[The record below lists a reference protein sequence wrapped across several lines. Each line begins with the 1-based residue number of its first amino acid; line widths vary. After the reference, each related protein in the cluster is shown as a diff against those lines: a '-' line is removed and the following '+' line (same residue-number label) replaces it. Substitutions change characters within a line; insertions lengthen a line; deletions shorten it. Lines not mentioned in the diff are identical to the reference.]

1 MMRTENVAQIIE
13 TKPRIG
19 HYRWVICALL
29 FFATVINYT
38 DRQVLGILAP
48 TLQLEIGWSESEY
61 GLIVTAFS
69 TAYAIAFLIW
79 GKVIDKVGTRIG
91 FGSSLI
97 IWSLAA
103 MAHALAKTPI
113 GFAVARFGL
122 GLGEAGNFPSAIKT
136 VAEWFP
142 KKERALATGIFNGG
156 ANVGAILAPLM
167 VPWLTINYGWG
178 MAFIV
183 TGGLGFIWLGFWLV
197 VYRPPA
203 EHPRVSKSELDYI
216 MSDPIDPPL
225 KVRWVTLLKHK
236 QTWAFAIAKFM
247 TDPIWWFYLYWL
259 PKFLYAEHGIQLGQ
273 LALPLIVVYVLA
285 DGGSIA
291 GGWLSSWL
299 IKKGWPVGKGRKT
312 AMLVC
317 ALAVVPIVF
326 ASGVSDLW
334 IAVALVSLAASAH
347 QGWSANLFTTTSDMF
362 PRKVVG
368 SVVGIGGFA
377 GAVGGM
383 VFQTTTGFILE
394 WTGNNYVPMFIVCGV
409 AYLGALGVIQLL
421 APNLDSAKVGG
432 EATA

>member
-1 MMRTENVAQIIE
+1 MHADSSTAAPAR
-13 TKPRIG
+13 RG
-19 HYRWVICALL
+19 YYRWLIVGLL
-29 FFATVINYT
+29 FLATVINYT

-48 TLQLEIGWSESEY
+48 TLQHEIGWSESEY

-79 GKVIDKVGTRIG
+79 GSVIDRLGTRIG
-91 FGSSLI
+91 FGAAII

-103 MAHALAKTPI
+103 MAHALARTPL
-113 GFAVARFGL
+113 GFAIARFGL

-156 ANVGAILAPLM
+156 ANIGAIVAPLL
-167 VPWLTINYGWG
+167 VPWLTMTYGWQ

-183 TGGLGFIWLGFWLV
+183 TGALGFLWLLLWVPL
-197 VYRPPA
+197 YRSA
-203 EHPRVSKSELDYI
+203 QEHPKISKEELAWI
-216 MSDPIDPPL
+216 MSDPIDPPE
-225 KVRWVTLLKHK
+225 KVKWTTLLRYK
-236 QTWAFAIAKFM
+236 QTWAFAVAKFL

-273 LALPLIVVYVLA
+273 LAAPLIVVYVLA

-291 GGWLSSWL
+291 GGWLSSSL
-299 IKKGWPVGKGRKT
+299 INRGWAVHRGRKT

-317 ALAVVPIVF
+317 ALAVVPIMF
-326 ASGVSDLW
+326 AAGVSDMWL
-334 IAVALVSLAASAH
+334 AVGLVSLAASAH

-362 PRKVVG
+362 PRKIVA

-394 WTGNNYVPMFIVCGV
+394 WTNNNYMPMFIVCGL
-409 AYLGALGVIQLL
+409 AYLVGLAVIQFL
-421 APNLDSAKVGG
+421 APRLEPIRIGGG
-432 EATA
+432 ERP

>member
-1 MMRTENVAQIIE
+1 MPTDSATQILDK
-13 TKPRIG
+13 KPRVG
-19 HYRWVICALL
+19 YFRWVICALL
-29 FFATVINYT
+29 FLATVVNYT

-48 TLQLEIGWSESEY
+48 TLQKDIGWSESEY

-69 TAYAIAFLIW
+69 LAYAIAFLIW
-79 GKVIDKVGTRIG
+79 GNVIDKVGTRIG
-91 FGSSLI
+91 FGAAI
-97 IWSLAA
+97 IVWSVAA
-103 MAHALAKTPI
+103 MAHALARTPL
-113 GFAVARFGL
+113 GFAFARFGL

-156 ANVGAILAPLM
+156 ANVGAIVAPLM

-183 TGGLGFIWLGFWLV
+183 TGGLGFLWFILWISI
-197 VYRPPA
+197 YRPA
-203 EHPRVSKSELDYI
+203 QEHPRVSKAELEYI
-216 MSDPIDPPL
+216 MSDPVDPPV
-225 KVRWVTLLKHK
+225 KVRWSELLKHK

-259 PKFLYAEHGIQLGQ
+259 PKFLYAEHGIELSQ

-285 DGGSIA
+285 DGGSIV
-291 GGWLSSWL
+291 GGWLSGWF
-299 IKKGWPVGKGRKT
+299 IKRGWSVPKGRKT

-317 ALAVVPIVF
+317 ALAVTPIIF
-326 ASGVSDLW
+326 ASGVSGLW
-334 IAVALVSLAASAH
+334 VAVGLVSLAASAH

-362 PRKVVG
+362 PRKTVA

-383 VFQTTTGFILE
+383 VFQTTTGYILE
-394 WTGNNYVPMFIVCGV
+394 WTGNNYLPMFIICGI

-421 APNLDSAKVGG
+421 APNLETAKIEGKAV
-432 EATA
+432 A

>member
-1 MMRTENVAQIIE
+1 MLTENAA
-13 TKPRIG
+13 IG
-19 HYRWVICALL
+19 TNRPHGYYRWVICALL

-48 TLQLEIGWSESEY
+48 TLQEEIGWSESEY

-79 GKVIDKVGTRIG
+79 GNVIDKVGTRIG
-91 FGSSLI
+91 FGAAI
-97 IWSLAA
+97 FIWSIAA
-103 MAHALAKTPI
+103 MTHALARTPV
-113 GFAVARFGL
+113 GFAFARFGL

-156 ANVGAILAPLM
+156 ANVGAIMAPLM

-183 TGGLGFIWLGFWLV
+183 TGGLGFIWLAFWLV
-197 VYRPPA
+197 VYKPA
-203 EHPRVSKSELDYI
+203 VEHPRVSKSELEHI
-216 MSDPIDPPL
+216 LSDPIDPQA
-225 KVRWVTLLKHK
+225 KVKWSELLKHR

-259 PKFLYAEHGIQLGQ
+259 PKFLYAEHGIKLGQ

-291 GGWLSSWL
+291 GGWFSSRL
-299 IKKGWPVGKGRKT
+299 IKKGWPVHRGRKM

-317 ALAVVPIVF
+317 AVAVVPIIF
-326 ASGVSDLW
+326 AAGVSDMW
-334 IAVALVSLAASAH
+334 MAVALVSLAASAH

-362 PRKVVG
+362 PRKLVG

-383 VFQTTTGFILE
+383 LFQTTTGYVLE
-394 WTGNNYVPMFIVCGV
+394 WTGNNYTPMFIVCGL
-409 AYLGALGVIQLL
+409 AYLGALGVIQLM
-421 APNLDSAKVGG
+421 APKLEAVEFSTGEQKV
-432 EATA
+432 

>member
-1 MMRTENVAQIIE
+1 MQTEPSIHV
-13 TKPRIG
+13 KRG
-19 HYRWVICALL
+19 YYRWLICALL

-48 TLQLEIGWSESEY
+48 TLQHEIGWSESEY

-79 GKVIDKVGTRIG
+79 GSVIDRVGTRIG
-91 FGSSLI
+91 FGAAI
-97 IWSLAA
+97 IVWSIAA
-103 MAHALAKTPI
+103 MAHALARTPL

-156 ANVGAILAPLM
+156 ANVGAIVAPIV
-167 VPWLTINYGWG
+167 VPWLTFTYGWQE
-178 MAFIV
+178 AFIV
-183 TGGLGFIWLGFWLV
+183 TGALGFLWVFFWLAF
-197 VYRPPA
+197 YRPA
-203 EHPRVSKSELDYI
+203 TGHPKVSKGELEYI
-216 MSDPIDPPL
+216 MSDPIDPPQ
-225 KVRWVTLLKHK
+225 KVSWFTLLKYR
-236 QTWAFAIAKFM
+236 QTWAFAIAKFL

-299 IKKGWPVGKGRKT
+299 IKRGWPVYKGRKA

-326 ASGVSDLW
+326 ASGVSDMW
-334 IAVALVSLAASAH
+334 VAVALVSLAASAH

-362 PRKVVG
+362 PRKTVA
-368 SVVGIGGFA
+368 SVVGVGGFA

-383 VFQTTTGFILE
+383 VFQTSTGYILE
-394 WTGNNYVPMFIVCGV
+394 WTNNNYLPMFIVCGV
-409 AYLGALGVIQLL
+409 AYLTGLAIIQYL
-421 APNLDSAKVGG
+421 APKLEPISLEGQPS
-432 EATA
+432 TS

>member
-1 MMRTENVAQIIE
+1 MEMERTLTE
-13 TKPRIG
+13 THRPAG
-19 HYRWVICALL
+19 YYRWVICALL

-48 TLQLEIGWSESEY
+48 TLQEEIGWSESEY

-79 GKVIDKVGTRIG
+79 GNVIDKVGTRIG
-91 FGSSLI
+91 FGAAII
-97 IWSLAA
+97 IWSVAA
-103 MAHALAKTPI
+103 MAHALARTPV
-113 GFAVARFGL
+113 GFALARFGL

-142 KKERALATGIFNGG
+142 KKERALATGVFNGG
-156 ANVGAILAPLM
+156 ANIGAIVAPLM
-167 VPWLTINYGWG
+167 VPWLTFNYGWG

-183 TGGLGFIWLGFWLV
+183 TGGLGFIWLAFWLLF
-197 VYRPPA
+197 YRPAA
-203 EHPRVSKSELDYI
+203 EHPRVSKAELDYI
-216 MSDPIDPPL
+216 LSDPIDTPA
-225 KVRWVTLLKHK
+225 KVRWSDLLRHR

-259 PKFLYAEHGIQLGQ
+259 PKFLYAEHGIKLGQ

-291 GGWLSSWL
+291 GGWLSSRL
-299 IKKGWPVGKGRKT
+299 IKRGWQVHRGRKT

-317 ALAVVPIVF
+317 ALAVVPIIV
-326 ASGVSDLW
+326 AAGVSDMW
-334 IAVALVSLAASAH
+334 TAVALVSLAASAH

-362 PRKVVG
+362 PRKLVG

-383 VFQTTTGFILE
+383 LFQTTTGYILE
-394 WTGNNYVPMFIVCGV
+394 WTGNNYTPMFIVCGL
-409 AYLGALGVIQLL
+409 AYLGALGVVQML
-421 APNLDSAKVGG
+421 APRLEPVAFSDNQK
-432 EATA
+432 T